1 VRWVVLAWLGGSED
15 VLVVEILTSLNVEVD
30 VVMGQ

>member
-15 VLVVEILTSLNVEVD
+15 ELVVEILTSLNVEVD